1 MWHLETRSLCMCAK
15 SLQLCLTLCNPT
27 DCSPPVSSVYSPGK
41 NIGVGC
47 HFLLQEIFPTQGSN
61 STPLMSPA
69 SAGRFFTTSTTCE
82 AQQCLY
88 GDNSSSL
95 AIRQRGVGD
104 EAGEI
109 VGTLNVV
116 LRILNLIL
124 QKHQI
129 KSMQILDRG
138 VIYIFEKSG

>member
-1 MWHLETRSLCMCAK
+1 
-15 SLQLCLTLCNPT
+15 
-27 DCSPPVSSVYSPGK
+27 
-41 NIGVGC
+41 
-47 HFLLQEIFPTQGSN
+47 
-61 STPLMSPA
+61 MSPA
-69 SAGRFFTTSTTCE
+69 LAGRFFTTSTTWE
-82 AQQCLY
+82 AQQGLY

-124 QKHQI
+124 QKHEI
-129 KSMQILDRG
+129 KSMQILDRD